1 MPYVGGGRGYTFD
14 RRYLYNTSSK
24 EDRPVRQVSIADRT
38 HVPNF
43 SVVTVIPGRTRKEQE
58 EERET
63 QRTRDLFQ
71 ATRLPLPYF
80 FYQIPRPKSDQHK
93 PPIHPIPPF
102 ASRGTMA
109 ARSFGRASDYS
120 SHGRP
125 MNALSSHV
133 SSALSSSAALHSRS
147 LSSNRS
153 GTSQKRE
160 AEPPVALLVPDQ
172 STSASAAT
180 TSY

>member
-71 ATRLPLPYF
+71 ATRLPVLYF

-93 PPIHPIPPF
+93 PPIHPIPPLRKPGHDG
-102 ASRGTMA
+102 SKIV
-109 ARSFGRASDYS
+109 RASERLQFAWTPDE
-120 SHGRP
+120 RP
-125 MNALSSHV
+125 LSPCQLCSFLFRCAALSI
-133 SSALSSSAALHSRS
+133 ALIQPKWNITETRS
-147 LSSNRS
+147 
-153 GTSQKRE
+153 
-160 AEPPVALLVPDQ
+160 
-172 STSASAAT
+172 
-180 TSY
+180 